1 MTPQRKAELD
11 KQGRLFNHWLRMVT
25 EAILVNQAALRA
37 ATGPLTAA
45 EKQYLAKQMLLNLE
59 TLSPAERGELL
70 DHLPDLN
77 TPRHFALLTLLQGV
91 LGD

>member
-11 KQGRLFNHWLRMVT
+11 KQGKLFNHWLRMVT

-37 ATGPLTAA
+37 ATGPLTAD
-45 EKQYLAKQMLLNLE
+45 EKQYLAQQMLLNLE

-70 DHLPDLN
+70 DHLPDFK